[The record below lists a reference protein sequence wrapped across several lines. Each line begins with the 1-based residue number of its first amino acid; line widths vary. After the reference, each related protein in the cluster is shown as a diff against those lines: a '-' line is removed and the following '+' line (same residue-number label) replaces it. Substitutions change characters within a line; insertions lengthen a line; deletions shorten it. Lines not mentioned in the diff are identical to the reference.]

1 MQKLQEKNTGD
12 VAKKLKCD
20 IIITTECKE
29 RTKIMIALITGA
41 SSGIGKEMAKNL
53 ASRGFNLIL
62 VARSSGKLREVKKQ
76 IAMFSDVKV
85 KLISRD
91 LSKPEQCVQLYE
103 QVKRLNVDMVVN
115 NAGFGLFGRFDRTDL
130 ERELEMI
137 DTNIKAVHILT
148 KLFLQDF
155 RRRNYGFI
163 LNVSSI
169 AGFMA
174 GPLMATY
181 YASKNYVLQ
190 LTRAISEEIR
200 HDGKNV
206 YVGALCPGPV
216 DTDFNRV
223 AGAEFTIGGASAAEV
238 AEYAIEQMFRGKTV
252 ILPKTEIKALAA
264 LSKAAPSR
272 LMLMGTY
279 FAQTAR
285 RGEPEEDNGESE
297 E

>member
-1 MQKLQEKNTGD
+1 MEKD
-12 VAKKLKCD
+12 VN
-20 IIITTECKE
+20 E
-29 RTKIMIALITGA
+29 RTKNMIALITGA
-41 SSGIGKEMAKNL
+41 SSGIGKELAKNL

-62 VARSSGKLREVKKQ
+62 VARRPAKLKEVKEE
-76 IAMFSDVKV
+76 IRMFSDVKI
-85 KLISRD
+85 KLICLD
-91 LSKPEQCVQLYE
+91 LSKPEQCAQLYE
-103 QVKRLNVDMVVN
+103 QVKRLNVDIVVN
-115 NAGFGLFGRFDRTDL
+115 NAGFGLFGKFDQTDL
-130 ERELEMI
+130 GRELLMI

-148 KLFLQDF
+148 KLFLRDF
-155 RRRNYGFI
+155 KRRNYGFI

-190 LTRAISEEIR
+190 LTRAIGEELR
-200 HDGKNV
+200 HDGRNV
-206 YVGALCPGPV
+206 YVGVLCPGPV

-272 LMLMGTY
+272 LMLMGAY

-285 RGEPEEDNGESE
+285 RGEPNDENGEKDKND
-297 E
+297 

>member
-1 MQKLQEKNTGD
+1 
-12 VAKKLKCD
+12 
-20 IIITTECKE
+20 
-29 RTKIMIALITGA
+29 MIALITGA
-41 SSGIGKEMAKNL
+41 SSGIGKELAKNL

-62 VARSSGKLREVKKQ
+62 VARRPEKLKEVKEQ
-76 IAMFSDVKV
+76 IAAFSDVKV
-85 KLISRD
+85 KLICRD
-91 LSKPEQCVQLYE
+91 LSKPEQCVDLYE
-103 QVKRLNVDMVVN
+103 QVRRLNVDIVVN
-115 NAGFGLFGRFDRTDL
+115 NAGFGLFGKFDQTDL
-130 ERELEMI
+130 GRELKMI

-155 RRRNYGFI
+155 KRRNYGFI

-169 AGFMA
+169 AGFLA

-190 LTRAISEEIR
+190 LTRAIGEELR
-200 HDGKNV
+200 HDGVNV

-216 DTDFNRV
+216 DTEFNKV

-252 ILPKTEIKALAA
+252 IVPKTEIKALAA

-285 RGEPEEDNGESE
+285 RGEPSDGENS
-297 E
+297 

>member
-1 MQKLQEKNTGD
+1 
-12 VAKKLKCD
+12 
-20 IIITTECKE
+20 
-29 RTKIMIALITGA
+29 MIALITGA

-62 VARSSGKLREVKKQ
+62 VARRPDKLKEVKKQ

-200 HDGKNV
+200 HDRKNV

-252 ILPKTEIKALAA
+252 IVPRTEIKALAA

>member
-1 MQKLQEKNTGD
+1 
-12 VAKKLKCD
+12 
-20 IIITTECKE
+20 
-29 RTKIMIALITGA
+29 MIALITGA
-41 SSGIGKEMAKNL
+41 SSGIGKELAKNL

-62 VARSSGKLREVKKQ
+62 VARRPAKLKEVKAEIK
-76 IAMFSDVKV
+76 AFSDVKI

-91 LSKPEQCVQLYE
+91 LSKPEQCVELYR
-103 QVKRLNVDMVVN
+103 QVKAMNVDIVVN
-115 NAGFGLFGRFDRTDL
+115 NAGFGLFGKFDRTDL
-130 ERELEMI
+130 DRELLMI

-155 RRRNYGFI
+155 KRRNYGFI

-190 LTRAISEEIR
+190 LTRAISEELR
-200 HDGKNV
+200 QDDVNV

-216 DTDFNRV
+216 DTEFNRV
-223 AGAEFTIGGASAAEV
+223 AGAEFAIGGASAAEV
-238 AEYAIEQMFRGKTV
+238 AEYAIEQMFKGKT
-252 ILPKTEIKALAA
+252 IIIPKTEIKALAA
-264 LSKAAPSR
+264 VTRAVPQR

-285 RGEPEEDNGESE
+285 RGEPEDESTE
-297 E
+297 Q

>member
-1 MQKLQEKNTGD
+1 
-12 VAKKLKCD
+12 
-20 IIITTECKE
+20 
-29 RTKIMIALITGA
+29 MIALITGA
-41 SSGIGKEMAKNL
+41 SSGIGKELAKNL

-62 VARSSGKLREVKKQ
+62 VARRPAKLREVKEQ

-85 KLISRD
+85 KLICRD
-91 LSKPEQCVQLYE
+91 LSRPEQCVELYE
-103 QVKRLNVDMVVN
+103 QVKRLNVDIVVN
-115 NAGFGLFGRFDRTDL
+115 NAGFGLFGKFDQTDL
-130 ERELEMI
+130 ERELLMI

-155 RRRNYGFI
+155 KRRNYGFI

-190 LTRAISEEIR
+190 LTRAISEELR
-200 HDGKNV
+200 QDGKNV

-216 DTDFNRV
+216 DTEFNRV
-223 AGAEFTIGGASAAEV
+223 AGAEFAIGGATAAEV

-252 ILPKTEIKALAA
+252 IVPKTEIKALAA
-264 LSKAAPSR
+264 ISKAAPSR

-285 RGEPEEDNGESE
+285 RGEPKEDDDVGNEIS
-297 E
+297 